1 MKKLVAILAVS
12 SLGLT
17 ALPAMADNYV
27 IDTKDAHAF
36 INFKVSHMG
45 FSWLLGRFNEFSGEF
60 TYDPDNLSES
70 TVNVTVNTRSLDSNH
85 SERDRHLRS
94 DDFIDAAKFPQAT
107 FVSTEV
113 IPGDGDE
120 FQLVGDLTL
129 HGVTRSITID
139 AKKVGEGK
147 DPWGGYRVGFS
158 GTTQFKAKD
167 FGMDYEMGPDAEI
180 VYMDLHIEGVRQ

>member
-17 ALPAMADNYV
+17 ALPAMADKYV
-27 IDTKDAHAF
+27 IDTDGAHAS
-36 INFKVSHMG
+36 INFKVSHLG
-45 FSWLLGRFNEFSGEF
+45 FSWLLGRFNDFSGEF
-60 TYDPDNLSES
+60 TYDADNLSDS
-70 TVNVTVNTRSLDSNH
+70 SVNVTINTRSLDSNH

-113 IPGDGDE
+113 IPGDGDK

-139 AKKVGEGK
+139 AKKVGEGE
-147 DPWGGYRVGFS
+147 DPWGGHRVGFA
-158 GTTQFKAKD
+158 GKTEFKAKD
-167 FGMDYEMGPDAEI
+167 FGMEYDLGPEAET
-180 VYMDLHIEGVRQ
+180 VYMDLHIEGIRQ

>member
-17 ALPAMADNYV
+17 ALPAMADKYV
-27 IDTKDAHAF
+27 IDTDDAHAF
-36 INFKVSHMG
+36 INFKVSHLG
-45 FSWLLGRFNEFSGEF
+45 FSWLLGRFNDFSGEF
-60 TYDPDNLSES
+60 TYDADNLSDS
-70 TVNVTVNTRSLDSNH
+70 TINVTVNTRSLDSNH

-113 IPGDGDE
+113 VPGEGDK

-139 AKKVGEGK
+139 AKKVGEGQ

-158 GTTQFKAKD
+158 GKAEFKAKD
-167 FGMDYEMGPDAEI
+167 FGMDYDLGPAAET
-180 VYMDLHIEGVRQ
+180 VYMDLHIEGIRQ